1 MLCANTNRIRGLAAL
16 AVFSALFAFS
26 GPQAAFAQA
35 QPPTTIPAGGP
46 LPNDPNA
53 IAFNHWLFYPS
64 INFLAENSNN
74 YFIAPQSKLSGLAL
88 GVSPSLT
95 AEWSN
100 GIHTTTLFG
109 TFQQLQYPPDSAN
122 PPENNIPSLSGEGTW
137 TQQYAPLRDLNFT
150 FVGDY
155 THQSLQAGL
164 TSAIPTP
171 TSFTGFTVLPNGN
184 IILPNGTIINPSGQV
199 VGQVGPSVSVS
210 PTSFFNPYDTF
221 TATGK
226 VQKLFANGIVD
237 LSASIGRVVY
247 ENQSPPGTTSNS
259 DFTNRTFAEDGSFWL
274 GSVLYAYST
283 GVYNIRTTDPSV
295 IPGNDSTAYRIVGGL
310 GTRQVDFFQASAYFG
325 HQGSGTSGAS
335 SSGGNVYGAVL
346 TYYPTPAWTIS
357 ANVDEV
363 INLSPAGTPPSNQAI
378 GLPGVTPLQVAT
390 SSSTQTTSASLHANY
405 VVNPQWTVNGLF
417 GFVHIENIGSPVW
430 DNSYVGDVQLSYQM
444 WRNLTLLWEYQ
455 YSSIMTNVPNSNAVR
470 NLISMSATYKF

>member
-35 QPPTTIPAGGP
+35 EPPTAIPAGGP
-46 LPNDPNA
+46 LGNDPNA

-109 TFQQLQYPPDSAN
+109 SFQQLQYPPDNAIPQQS
-122 PPENNIPSLSGEGTW
+122 NIPALSGEGTW

-150 FVGDY
+150 FVADY
-155 THQSLQAGL
+155 NHQSLQAGL

-226 VQKLFANGIVD
+226 VQKLFADGIVD
-237 LSASIGRVVY
+237 LGASFQRTVY
-247 ENQSPPGTTSNS
+247 ENLGSS
-259 DFTNRTFAEDGSFWL
+259 DYTNRTFSEDGSFWL

-283 GVYNIRTTDPSV
+283 GAYNIRTTDPSS

-310 GTRQVDFFQASAYFG
+310 GTRQIGLFRATAYFG
-325 HQGSGTSGAS
+325 HQGSGTSGSS
-335 SSGGNVYGAVL
+335 SSGGNVYGAGL
-346 TYYPTPAWTIS
+346 TYYPTPAWTVGAS
-357 ANVDEV
+357 VDEL

-378 GLPGVTPLQVAT
+378 GLPGVTPLQIST
-390 SSSTQTTSASLHANY
+390 SGSTQTTSTTLHANY
-405 VVNPQWTVNGLF
+405 LINPQWTVNGTF
-417 GFVHIENIGSPVW
+417 GFVHIENIGSPIW
-430 DNSYVGDVQLSYQM
+430 DNSYVADLQLSYVM

-455 YSSIMTNVPNSNAVR
+455 YSSTMTNVPNSNAVR